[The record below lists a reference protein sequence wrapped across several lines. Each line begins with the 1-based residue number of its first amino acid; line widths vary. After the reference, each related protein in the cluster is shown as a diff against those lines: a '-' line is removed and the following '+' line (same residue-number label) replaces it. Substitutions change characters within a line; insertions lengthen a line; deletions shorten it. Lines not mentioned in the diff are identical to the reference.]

1 MSSHEWEAIIGLEIH
16 AQLNTASKLFS
27 SDRNRF
33 GDDPNT
39 NISEVSVA
47 LPGSLPVLNKEAVKK
62 AIRFGLAIQGHVQ
75 LWSRFDRKSYF
86 YPDCPRN
93 FQITQFDFPI
103 IKGGIVTALV
113 NGEEKQFSIRC
124 VQLED
129 DAGMLKHFSTCAGI
143 DFNRAGAPLIE
154 IVSDPCMRSAKEAVA
169 YATGVRSILDYID
182 ACDCNMQEGSLRFDV
197 NVSVRKTS
205 ETGFRNKVEI
215 KNLNSFSNMESAIEH
230 EIPRQI
236 ALYTSNP
243 GKDPAHVLPPSTY
256 RWDPDLG
263 VTVLM
268 RSKEGP
274 ADYRY
279 FPEPDLLPLVVTQED
294 VDAERVKLP
303 ELPLEKER
311 RYVREYGL
319 SPLQSYFLTSD
330 KKMADYYE
338 QALSFCHQPKAI
350 ANWIA
355 VEFTGR
361 LKEKGKVIWGS
372 GIPPSDVA
380 VLVGMIQ
387 EGVITGKI
395 AKSVADDMV
404 AQPGVSPR
412 AIVENKPLYRPFD
425 DTEQLLRIVEEVI
438 AENTQLVQ
446 EVLAG
451 RERVFAFLV
460 GQVMKK
466 TKGSAPPDRV
476 NSLLREAIQQKKP

>member
-1 MSSHEWEAIIGLEIH
+1 MSTHEWEAIIGLEIH
-16 AQLNTASKLFS
+16 AQLNTVSKLFS
-27 SDRNRF
+27 SDCNRF
-33 GDDPNT
+33 GDEPNT
-39 NISEVSVA
+39 NISELSVG

-62 AIRFGLAIQGHVQ
+62 AIRFGLAVKGHIQ

-93 FQITQFDFPI
+93 YQITQFDHPLVQ
-103 IKGGIVTALV
+103 GGVVTALV
-113 NGEEKQFSIRC
+113 DGEEKQFTIRC

-129 DAGMLKHFSTCAGI
+129 DAGMLKHFSTCAGV
-143 DFNRAGAPLIE
+143 DFNRSGVPLIE

-169 YATGVRSILDYID
+169 YATAIRSILDYID
-182 ACDCNMQEGSLRFDV
+182 ASDCNMQEGSIRFDV

-205 ETGFRNKVEI
+205 ETTLRNKVEI
-215 KNLNSFSNMESAIEH
+215 KNLNSFSNLESAIEH

-243 GKDPAHVLPPSTY
+243 EKDPAHVLPPSTY

-279 FPEPDLLPLVVTQED
+279 FPEPDLLPLVLTQED
-294 VDAERVKLP
+294 IDAEQERLP

-319 SPLQSYFLTSD
+319 SSLQSYFLTSD
-330 KKMADYYE
+330 KKMADFFE
-338 QALSFCHQPKAI
+338 AALICCHQPKTI

-361 LKEKGKVIWGS
+361 LKEQGKILWSS
-372 GIPPSDVA
+372 GIRPSDVA
-380 VLVGMIQ
+380 ELVSLIQ

-395 AKSVADDMV
+395 AKNVADDMV

-412 AIVENKPLYRPFD
+412 SIVEKNPAYRPFD
-425 DTEQLLRIVEEVI
+425 NIDQLQKMVDEVV
-438 AENTQLVQ
+438 NDNQPLVQ

-466 TKGSAPPDRV
+466 TKGSAPPERV
-476 NSLLREAIQQKKP
+476 NALLRDAIQRKKS